1 MFLYLS
7 KFLPLMVY
15 PLGLACTLILLALF
29 IRNLRWQK
37 IILGGAFLALYLGGN
52 GWVANGLAR
61 SLEWLYVPPAE
72 TPHAQAIVI
81 LAGDERAAHYP
92 RQTPEIGEAGDR
104 EIYAARLYRQGAAPL
119 ILFSGGSI
127 EWLSADTSPGQ
138 TAAYML
144 EMLGVPSSAI
154 QFETGSQNTYE
165 SAVACKK
172 MLAAEGIQRIIL
184 VTSAV
189 HMPRSMGL
197 FLRQGFEVIPAPTD
211 YTVTQADWEGAKKAD
226 LPAKLIGL
234 LPSANNLNITT
245 RTLKEYIGLFI
256 YKLQGWL

>member
-7 KFLPLMVY
+7 KFLPLLVY
-15 PLGLACTLILLALF
+15 PLGLACILILLALF
-29 IRNLRWQK
+29 IRELRWQR
-37 IILGGAFLALYLGGN
+37 IVLGGALLTLYLGGN
-52 GWVANGLAR
+52 SWVANGLAR
-61 SLEWLYVPPAE
+61 SLEWRYVSPAE
-72 TPHAQAIVI
+72 TPHAQAIVV

-104 EIYAARLYRQGAAPL
+104 EIYAAHLYRHGAAPL
-119 ILFSGGSI
+119 ILFSGGAVV
-127 EWLSADTSPGQ
+127 WLSADTSPGE
-138 TAAYML
+138 TVAYML

-154 QFETGSQNTYE
+154 RFETASQNTYE
-165 SAVACKK
+165 SAVACQK

-189 HMPRSMGL
+189 HMPRSVGL
-197 FLRQGFEVIPAPTD
+197 FERQGFEVIAAPTD
-211 YTVTQADWEGAKKAD
+211 YTVTQAEWEGMKGVS
-226 LPAKLIGL
+226 LPATMIGL
-234 LPSANNLNITT
+234 LPSANNLNVTT

>member
-7 KFLPLMVY
+7 KFLPLLVY
-15 PLGLACTLILLALF
+15 PLGLACILILLALLV
-29 IRNLRWQK
+29 RNLRWQRFV
-37 IILGGAFLALYLGGN
+37 LGGAFLALYLGGN

-61 SLEWLYVPPAE
+61 SLEWRYAPPAE

-104 EIYAARLYRQGAAPL
+104 EIYAAHLYHQGAAPL
-119 ILFSGGSI
+119 ILFSGGAI
-127 EWLSADTSPGQ
+127 EWLSADTTPGE
-138 TAAYML
+138 TATYLL

-154 QFETGSQNTYE
+154 RLETGSRNTHE
-165 SAVACKK
+165 SAEACRKL
-172 MLAAEGIQRIIL
+172 LAAEGIQRIIL

-211 YTVTQADWEGAKKAD
+211 YTVTQADWEGAKEAS
-226 LPAKLIGL
+226 LPGSLIGL

-245 RTLKEYIGLFI
+245 RTLREYIGLFI